1 MMNYVLTVKF
11 PDLII
16 NRVNE
21 FVTKLKMKPTFY

>member
-11 PDLII
+11 PDL

-21 FVTKLKMKPTFY
+21 FVTKLKMKLTFY